1 MAPTLEGLVLAGGH
15 GHEGGALW
23 LGRRAEEAVVK
34 TIVLPGGKGVT
45 ERPGFWQ
52 LSTEVYGQVG
62 TWASQREEVLLA
74 LVHSHRGPEDV
85 WLSATDQFATVHV
98 IDFLSIVVGA
108 YGKVADPTRWGYH
121 VFNGEVFK
129 QLDGRSVARRIS
141 WSNDDVL
148 VLRADSDGV
157 AVMS

>member
-1 MAPTLEGLVLAGGH
+1 MLEGLVLAGRSGY
-15 GHEGGALW
+15 EGGALW

-34 TIVLPGGKGVT
+34 TIVLPRGKGVT

-85 WLSATDQFATVHV
+85 WLSSTDQFATVHV

-108 YGKVADPTRWGYH
+108 YGSVADPTRWGYH
-121 VFNGEVFK
+121 VFNGKVFA
-129 QLDGRSVARRIS
+129 QLDDGSVARRIS

-148 VLRADSDGV
+148 VVSADSDGV
-157 AVMS
+157 AVMR